1 MKLIQSLHVTTIFIL
16 TTFSLFGQ
24 QGSVTETNF
33 NALSSISNAGAPNTI
48 GTASGSSSM
57 FSSSPTSVDG
67 SYYVF
72 ESWKNDAVIELDNG
86 NEYTLK
92 QNFNI
97 NAYKGT
103 FESKISEE
111 SVFLFELENIKRVT
125 INYKPY
131 VIKYSKDENKLA
143 LYEDLGTYNG
153 KTLLK
158 DFKAELIQRGSDPY
172 KGNLNDQIV
181 INSNYY
187 ISQNDDIKKIK
198 LKKSTV
204 IKLFEKESN
213 AVKTFMKEEKLSF
226 KEDNDMRKLF
236 RFLNHS
242 QSSK

>member
-1 MKLIQSLHVTTIFIL
+1 MKLIQSLHVATIFIL

-24 QGSVTETNF
+24 QSSVTETNF

-57 FSSSPTSVDG
+57 FSSSPTNVEG

-72 ESWKNDAVIELDNG
+72 ENWENNAVIELNNG
-86 NEYTLK
+86 KKYVLE

-97 NAYKGT
+97 NAYKGS

-111 SVFLFELENIKRVT
+111 SVYIFELGDIKKVN
-125 INYKPY
+125 INYNPY
-131 VIKYSKDENKLA
+131 VVKYFKKENKFVLFQ
-143 LYEDLGTYNG
+143 ELGNYNG

-172 KGNLNDQIV
+172 RGNLNDQIV

-187 ISQNDDIKKIK
+187 ISQNDEIIKIK
-198 LKKSTV
+198 LKKSS
-204 IKLFEKESN
+204 IINQFDNESN
-213 AVKTFMKEEKLSF
+213 AVKTFMKDEKLSF
-226 KEDNDMRKLF
+226 KEDNDLRKLF
-236 RFLNHS
+236 RFLNNS
-242 QSSK
+242 